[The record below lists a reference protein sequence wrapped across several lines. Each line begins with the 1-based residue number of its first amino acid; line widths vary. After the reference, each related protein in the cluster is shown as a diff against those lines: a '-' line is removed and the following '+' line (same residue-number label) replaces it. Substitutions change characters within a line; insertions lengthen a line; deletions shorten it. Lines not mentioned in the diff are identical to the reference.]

1 MKIWIKSRQRR
12 IRLGRTLSGKRL
24 RALTEQILLKLKR
37 PDVELGL
44 VLLNDRQ
51 IRYLN
56 GKYRGKDSPT
66 DVLSFPLNSGA
77 SFKGPLSPPVL
88 LGDVVISVETARRQ
102 AREKDQN
109 LYEQVGRLLVH
120 GILHLLG
127 FDHEKARDARRMWRK
142 ERELIKDLL

>member
-1 MKIWIKSRQRR
+1 MKIWIKNRQRR
-12 IRLGRTLSGKRL
+12 ISLSGKRL

-66 DVLSFPLNSGA
+66 DVLSFPLNRGA

-120 GILHLLG
+120 GILHLQG

>member
-12 IRLGRTLSGKRL
+12 ISLSGKRL

-66 DVLSFPLNSGA
+66 DVLSFPLNNGA
-77 SFKGPLSPPVL
+77 SFRGPLSPPVL